1 MTIQTLSDVDE
12 ALEEISNGA
21 PYKIMHLNGDQ
32 YQILVENDKFYQRPD
47 QGPDPYYSIEFTARA
62 L

>member
-1 MTIQTLSDVDE
+1 MTTQTLSDVDD

-21 PYKIMHLNGDQ
+21 PYKIMHLSGNQ
-32 YQILVENDKFYQRPD
+32 YQILVENDKFHQRPD
-47 QGPDPYYSIEFTARA
+47 QGHDPYYSIEFTARA